1 MRGDYP
7 TVEQRYDDK
16 VRMGCR
22 SSKCSEDGEHD
33 VHVHS
38 PTSISTK
45 TELEETSFTESE
57 AHAKMIIDVKGG
69 QVESADC
76 SKGVENT
83 AERDPDEG
91 KVEREETDN
100 MLEIEAQQTDPI
112 ETIATTTTATTT
124 TSDMMQSASGAPPIA
139 KSVTISMAESKDA
152 RYWVQDLKG

>member
-1 MRGDYP
+1 
-7 TVEQRYDDK
+7 
-16 VRMGCR
+16 MGCL
-22 SSKCSEDGEHD
+22 SSRCSEDGEHD

-57 AHAKMIIDVKGG
+57 AHAKMIIDVKGD

-76 SKGVENT
+76 SKGVQNT

-91 KVEREETDN
+91 KVEREETE
-100 MLEIEAQQTDPI
+100 MLETEAQQTDPI
-112 ETIATTTTATTT
+112 ETIASTT
-124 TSDMMQSASGAPPIA
+124 TSDVMQSASGARPIA

>member
-7 TVEQRYDDK
+7 TVKQDYNDK

-22 SSKCSEDGEHD
+22 SSRCSEDGEHD

-57 AHAKMIIDVKGG
+57 AHAKMILIDVKGG

-76 SKGVENT
+76 SKGVQNT
-83 AERDPDEG
+83 AERDPEEE
-91 KVEREETDN
+91 KAEREETD

-112 ETIATTTTATTT
+112 ETIASTTTT
-124 TSDMMQSASGAPPIA
+124 TSDVMQSASGAPPIA